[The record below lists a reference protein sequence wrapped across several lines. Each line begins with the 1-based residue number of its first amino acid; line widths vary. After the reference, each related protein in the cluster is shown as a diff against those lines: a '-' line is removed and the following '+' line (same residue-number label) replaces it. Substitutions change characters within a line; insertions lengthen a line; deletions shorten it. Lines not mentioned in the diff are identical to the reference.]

1 MPHQS
6 ATRADITRW
15 KRLYRVLKRAKA
27 PITGR
32 RVATILRFE
41 DGGETTGCNIEQRG
55 RIVHAEIMALSA
67 STRGTKIKNI
77 DIMANGSRVDHA
89 MPCDACCA
97 ALIRRSLPNTR
108 VNLYWN
114 DTRSHFSLALHNIRS
129 RYKPFASVP
138 RARRKTIRKFLQ
150 THTFLTTIDR
160 NMVAAICERLH
171 AYNNAHQLYPA
182 ELYISGSA
190 SGRGGP
196 KSLLAKKMSGVAYW
210 DIDLIFIFPKKIP
223 GDVHEF
229 IRRAYLESLIKVCYR
244 NPRIQSK
251 VVPSY
256 ILELGAKDSDD
267 FHFRKIFWAKG
278 MPLELRP
285 PHTKKDQNVPSS
297 IDVSVGRTLTS
308 TMTPKYLKRKWYLR
322 LL

>member
-15 KRLYRVLKRAKA
+15 KQLYRVLKLAKA

-32 RVATILRFE
+32 RVAVILRYD
-41 DGGETTGCNIEQRG
+41 DGGETFGFNREKSG
-55 RIVHAEIMALSA
+55 RIKHAEIMALQRTYAGS
-67 STRGTKIKNI
+67 KIADI
-77 DIMANGSRVDHA
+77 SIMANGSQVDHA
-89 MPCDACCA
+89 MPCDRCCA
-97 ALIRRSLPNTR
+97 ALIRRSLPNTK

-114 DTRSHFSLALHNIRS
+114 DRHAHFSLALHDIRS
-129 RYKPFASVP
+129 RYRPFASVP
-138 RARRKTIRKFLQ
+138 RARRKTVRKFLQ
-150 THTFLTTIDR
+150 THTFLTAIDR

-171 AYNNAHQLYPA
+171 AYNNTHRLRPV

-196 KSLLAKKMSGVAYW
+196 KSLLAKQMTGVAYW
-210 DIDLIFIFPKKIP
+210 DVDLIFIFPKNIP

-229 IRRAYLESLIKVCYR
+229 IRRTYQESLNEIGCR
-244 NPRIQSK
+244 NQRILSK
-251 VVPSY
+251 TVPSY
-256 ILELGAKDSDD
+256 ILELGAKDPYD

-285 PHTKKDQNVPSS
+285 PHTKKNQNVPSS
-297 IDVSVGRTLTS
+297 IDVSVGRSLAS
-308 TMTPKYLKRKWYLR
+308 TMTPNYLKRKWYLR
-322 LL
+322 LV